1 MVVVAV
7 VVVVVAG
14 DSGEVTRRW
23 ESLRLPGALEG
34 ADFLAEPTG
43 PMGTHGSRAQGGGA
57 RLG

>member
-7 VVVVVAG
+7 VVVARG
-14 DSGEVTRRW
+14 SGEVTRRW